1 MKRTLLTL
9 AAALFLLPASAQQV
23 PEWLKEGILY
33 HIYPSSFKD
42 SDGDG
47 IGDLEGIR
55 SKLPYVKSL
64 GANTIWLS
72 PVFRSEFED
81 GGYDITDFYRIDPR
95 FGTNSQ
101 LVQLVR
107 EAHDLGIRVCL
118 DLVAGHTSDKH
129 PWFRQSSEADPELQY
144 SDYYIWSDSKDS
156 FPTKKFVRSD
166 AARDG
171 NYMKN
176 FFDIQPALNYGY
188 LHPDPAQP
196 WQQGYD
202 DPGPTA
208 VRNELKNI
216 ISFWMDKGVDG
227 FRCDMAQSLVKG
239 DDKQHTGTMRLWH
252 ELRSWFEAKYP
263 EGILISEWSQPRQSL
278 RAGFHIDLLIHNG
291 AGTKIYRT
299 LVCQTDDRGTKETPC
314 FFDYEGRGQVKAF
327 AENYRTEYEATRELG
342 YAAMPTCS
350 HDIWRLNRFDRNTP
364 EQLKTALTLFLTLPA
379 VPILYY
385 GEEIGMRNLE
395 DAPVKEGS
403 YTSRNRSSCRTPM
416 QWDDSPNAGF
426 STADASRLYLPID
439 PSPARPT
446 VAAEERDPQSILNYV
461 KGLIA
466 LRRQTPALGTQG
478 AWRFVSDVEQPYP
491 MVYARELDGQ
501 KYLVAFNP
509 SKRSAT
515 ARFASEGA
523 AAEAVYGTGD
533 GAKYTSKNG
542 LSTLKMKP
550 VSAVILKIT
559 E

>member
-42 SDGDG
+42 SDGNG

-263 EGILISEWSQPRQSL
+263 E
-278 RAGFHIDLLIHNG
+278 
-291 AGTKIYRT
+291 
-299 LVCQTDDRGTKETPC
+299 
-314 FFDYEGRGQVKAF
+314 
-327 AENYRTEYEATRELG
+327 
-342 YAAMPTCS
+342 
-350 HDIWRLNRFDRNTP
+350 
-364 EQLKTALTLFLTLPA
+364 
-379 VPILYY
+379 
-385 GEEIGMRNLE
+385 
-395 DAPVKEGS
+395 
-403 YTSRNRSSCRTPM
+403 
-416 QWDDSPNAGF
+416 
-426 STADASRLYLPID
+426 
-439 PSPARPT
+439 
-446 VAAEERDPQSILNYV
+446 
-461 KGLIA
+461 
-466 LRRQTPALGTQG
+466 
-478 AWRFVSDVEQPYP
+478 
-491 MVYARELDGQ
+491 
-501 KYLVAFNP
+501 
-509 SKRSAT
+509 
-515 ARFASEGA
+515 
-523 AAEAVYGTGD
+523 
-533 GAKYTSKNG
+533 
-542 LSTLKMKP
+542 
-550 VSAVILKIT
+550 
-559 E
+559 

>member
-1 MKRTLLTL
+1 
-9 AAALFLLPASAQQV
+9 
-23 PEWLKEGILY
+23 
-33 HIYPSSFKD
+33 
-42 SDGDG
+42 
-47 IGDLEGIR
+47 
-55 SKLPYVKSL
+55 
-64 GANTIWLS
+64 
-72 PVFRSEFED
+72 
-81 GGYDITDFYRIDPR
+81 
-95 FGTNSQ
+95 
-101 LVQLVR
+101 
-107 EAHDLGIRVCL
+107 
-118 DLVAGHTSDKH
+118 
-129 PWFRQSSEADPELQY
+129 
-144 SDYYIWSDSKDS
+144 
-156 FPTKKFVRSD
+156 
-166 AARDG
+166 
-171 NYMKN
+171 
-176 FFDIQPALNYGY
+176 
-188 LHPDPAQP
+188 
-196 WQQGYD
+196 
-202 DPGPTA
+202 
-208 VRNELKNI
+208 
-216 ISFWMDKGVDG
+216 
-227 FRCDMAQSLVKG
+227 
-239 DDKQHTGTMRLWH
+239 MRLWH

-501 KYLVAFNP
+501 KYLVALNP

>member
-1 MKRTLLTL
+1 
-9 AAALFLLPASAQQV
+9 
-23 PEWLKEGILY
+23 
-33 HIYPSSFKD
+33 
-42 SDGDG
+42 
-47 IGDLEGIR
+47 
-55 SKLPYVKSL
+55 
-64 GANTIWLS
+64 
-72 PVFRSEFED
+72 
-81 GGYDITDFYRIDPR
+81 
-95 FGTNSQ
+95 
-101 LVQLVR
+101 
-107 EAHDLGIRVCL
+107 
-118 DLVAGHTSDKH
+118 
-129 PWFRQSSEADPELQY
+129 
-144 SDYYIWSDSKDS
+144 
-156 FPTKKFVRSD
+156 
-166 AARDG
+166 
-171 NYMKN
+171 
-176 FFDIQPALNYGY
+176 
-188 LHPDPAQP
+188 
-196 WQQGYD
+196 
-202 DPGPTA
+202 
-208 VRNELKNI
+208 
-216 ISFWMDKGVDG
+216 MDKGVDG

-327 AENYRTEYEATRELG
+327 AENYRIEYEATRELG

-395 DAPVKEGS
+395 DAPSRRAATRAATAAAAARRCSGTTRPTPASRPPTPHGS
-403 YTSRNRSSCRTPM
+403 TCRSILRPHDPPSRPRSATRSR
-416 QWDDSPNAGF
+416 F
-426 STADASRLYLPID
+426 STTS
-439 PSPARPT
+439 
-446 VAAEERDPQSILNYV
+446 

-501 KYLVAFNP
+501 KYLVALNP

>member
-156 FPTKKFVRSD
+156 FPTKKFVHSD

-227 FRCDMAQSLVKG
+227 FR
-239 DDKQHTGTMRLWH
+239 
-252 ELRSWFEAKYP
+252 
-263 EGILISEWSQPRQSL
+263 
-278 RAGFHIDLLIHNG
+278 
-291 AGTKIYRT
+291 
-299 LVCQTDDRGTKETPC
+299 
-314 FFDYEGRGQVKAF
+314 
-327 AENYRTEYEATRELG
+327 
-342 YAAMPTCS
+342 
-350 HDIWRLNRFDRNTP
+350 
-364 EQLKTALTLFLTLPA
+364 
-379 VPILYY
+379 
-385 GEEIGMRNLE
+385 
-395 DAPVKEGS
+395 
-403 YTSRNRSSCRTPM
+403 
-416 QWDDSPNAGF
+416 
-426 STADASRLYLPID
+426 
-439 PSPARPT
+439 
-446 VAAEERDPQSILNYV
+446 
-461 KGLIA
+461 
-466 LRRQTPALGTQG
+466 
-478 AWRFVSDVEQPYP
+478 
-491 MVYARELDGQ
+491 
-501 KYLVAFNP
+501 
-509 SKRSAT
+509 
-515 ARFASEGA
+515 
-523 AAEAVYGTGD
+523 
-533 GAKYTSKNG
+533 
-542 LSTLKMKP
+542 
-550 VSAVILKIT
+550 
-559 E
+559 

>member
-156 FPTKKFVRSD
+156 LPTKKFVRSD

-327 AENYRTEYEATRELG
+327 AENYRIEYEATRELG

-364 EQLKTALTLFLTLPA
+364 EQLKTALTLFP
-379 VPILYY
+379 PY
-385 GEEIGMRNLE
+385 
-395 DAPVKEGS
+395 
-403 YTSRNRSSCRTPM
+403 RSSTTARRSGCATWKTPP
-416 QWDDSPNAGF
+416 SRRAATRAA
-426 STADASRLYLPID
+426 TAAAAARRCSGTTRPTPASRP
-439 PSPARPT
+439 PT
-446 VAAEERDPQSILNYV
+446 PHGSTCRSILRPH
-461 KGLIA
+461 A
-466 LRRQTPALGTQG
+466 P
-478 AWRFVSDVEQPYP
+478 
-491 MVYARELDGQ
+491 
-501 KYLVAFNP
+501 P
-509 SKRSAT
+509 SRPRSAT
-515 ARFASEGA
+515 RSRFSTTSRDSSLCAARHRRSARRAHGAS
-523 AAEAVYGTGD
+523 
-533 GAKYTSKNG
+533 
-542 LSTLKMKP
+542 
-550 VSAVILKIT
+550 
-559 E
+559 

>member
-156 FPTKKFVRSD
+156 FPTKKFVRGD

-227 FRCDMAQSLVKG
+227 FRCDMAEMVPVEFWGWAIPQVK
-239 DDKQHTGTMRLWH
+239 
-252 ELRSWFEAKYP
+252 EKYP
-263 EGILISEWSQPRQSL
+263 
-278 RAGFHIDLLIHNG
+278 HLLFIAEVYNPYE
-291 AGTKIYRT
+291 YRNY
-299 LVCQTDDRGTKETPC
+299 LDRGH
-314 FFDYEGRGQVKAF
+314 FDYLYDKVGL
-327 AENYRTEYEATRELG
+327 YDTLRTIV
-342 YAAMPTCS
+342 CS
-350 HDIWRLNRFDRNTP
+350 N
-364 EQLKTALTLFLTLPA
+364 E
-379 VPILYY
+379 
-385 GEEIGMRNLE
+385 
-395 DAPVKEGS
+395 
-403 YTSRNRSSCRTPM
+403 
-416 QWDDSPNAGF
+416 
-426 STADASRLYLPID
+426 
-439 PSPARPT
+439 
-446 VAAEERDPQSILNYV
+446 
-461 KGLIA
+461 
-466 LRRQTPALGTQG
+466 
-478 AWRFVSDVEQPYP
+478 
-491 MVYARELDGQ
+491 
-501 KYLVAFNP
+501 
-509 SKRSAT
+509 SAT
-515 ARFASEGA
+515 AITRCWQSLGGIEQRMLNFLENHDEQRIASDFFAGNPWKA
-523 AAEAVYGTGD
+523 IPALV
-533 GAKYTSKNG
+533 
-542 LSTLKMKP
+542 
-550 VSAVILKIT
+550 VSACMNTNPMMIYFGQEFGEPGMDHEGFSGRDGRTTIFDYWSVGTIRRWRDGGKFDGRMLTDDEQRLHDVYQRVLTLCRQEEAIAHGLFFDLMYANIGGGRCNEHRQYAFLRKHGNEVLLIVANFDSATADVAVNIPSHAFSYLQMPQVEHYQAVDLLTGVEETVCLLPYKATDITVKGYSAKILKFT
-559 E
+559 L

>member
-1 MKRTLLTL
+1 MKRILSAL
-9 AAALFLLPASAQQV
+9 AAVFFLLPAPAQQV

-55 SKLPYVKSL
+55 SKLPYIKSL
-64 GANTIWLS
+64 GANTVWLS
-72 PVFRSEFED
+72 PVFQSEFED

-101 LVQLVR
+101 LVRLVR
-107 EAHDLGIRVCL
+107 EAHATGIRVCL
-118 DLVAGHTSDKH
+118 DSVAGHTSDKH
-129 PWFRQSSEADPELQY
+129 PWFRQSSEADRKLQY
-144 SDYYIWSDSKDS
+144 SGYCIGSDSKDS

-166 AARDG
+166 AAREG
-171 NYMKN
+171 NYMKD
-176 FFDIQPALNYGY
+176 FLDIQPALNYGY

-208 VRNELKNI
+208 VGNEPKNI
-216 ISFWMDKGVDG
+216 ISFRMDKDVDG

-252 ELRSWFEAKYP
+252 ELRNWFEAKYP
-263 EGILISEWSQPRQSL
+263 EDIPISE
-278 RAGFHIDLLIHNG
+278 
-291 AGTKIYRT
+291 
-299 LVCQTDDRGTKETPC
+299 
-314 FFDYEGRGQVKAF
+314 
-327 AENYRTEYEATRELG
+327 
-342 YAAMPTCS
+342 
-350 HDIWRLNRFDRNTP
+350 
-364 EQLKTALTLFLTLPA
+364 LKTALTFFLTLPA

-385 GEEIGMRNLE
+385 GEEIGMRNQE
-395 DAPVKEGS
+395 DAPVKKGN
-403 YTSRNRSSCRTPM
+403 YASRNRSSCRT
-416 QWDDSPNAGF
+416 
-426 STADASRLYLPID
+426 PID

-446 VAAEERDPQSILNYV
+446 VAGEERDPQSILNYV

-466 LRRQTPALGTQG
+466 LRRQTPALGTRG

-491 MVYARELDGQ
+491 MIYARELDGQ
-501 KYLVAFNP
+501 KYLVALNP
-509 SKRSAT
+509 SKRSVT

-523 AAEAVYGTGD
+523 SAETVYATD
-533 GAKYTSKNG
+533 EGAKYGSKKRI
-542 LSTLKMKP
+542 STLKMRP